1 MFRPGLYPSLYPSLS
16 TLSFSPPPP
25 QKPKNAHRLVQ
36 QGAFGDKLVHYRAP
50 VAIDQQ
56 PVVRTN
62 RDTLYSFVVLDLD
75 AGPATVTLPRG
86 FTAADGGPRFMSMLL
101 ISEDHY
107 MEPVVYAPAKVTVD
121 KKMMGTR

>member
-1 MFRPGLYPSLYPSLS
+1 M
-16 TLSFSPPPP
+16 
-25 QKPKNAHRLVQ
+25 
-36 QGAFGDKLVHYRAP
+36 
-50 VAIDQQ
+50 
-56 PVVRTN
+56 RTN